1 MSPFPSLPARDK
13 LTCIQI
19 ASYCQQPCT
28 NEGFCR
34 HTLQRK
40 LASGGLSGPSKRFK
54 HFRFPGG
61 ITGVEIVS
69 LRMRGWVV
77 RENGNFSKSQ
87 ISFWLCP
94 KSGKEP
100 LWLDASPLGTGLN
113 FRLENKCAEA
123 SYEAFPWEEII
134 CNLWIIYLHLQSHG
148 F

>member
-13 LTCIQI
+13 LTCIQT

-54 HFRFPGG
+54 RFRFPRWHHRSGNC
-61 ITGVEIVS
+61 IFENE
-69 LRMRGWVV
+69 RMSGQ
-77 RENGNFSKSQ
+77 ENGNFSKSQ

-94 KSGKEP
+94 KSRKEP

>member
-19 ASYCQQPCT
+19 ASYWQQPCI
-28 NEGFCR
+28 NQDLCR
-34 HTLQRK
+34 RCSKAVGNRRAFWTFQEFLS
-40 LASGGLSGPSKRFK
+40 ASD
-54 HFRFPGG
+54 FPVG

-94 KSGKEP
+94 KSRKEP